1 LVNNFCKMKKIF
13 FSITIIIF
21 ASNVFAQCTTA
32 AAEATQLTWV
42 QSNAYKYI
50 GANGKENKAN
60 TEAMCKKMAQ
70 IFELFANAFK
80 NNKGLTGRWKAQV
93 DDKNGDGLVKGLMD
107 ISMNKIICKDN
118 GELNKSNMNPGF
130 SFTVYVNGFVPQLVR
145 DKKKQPNFILD
156 KDKVDSLNGQTVYYI
171 DKAQEEESLLGFPL
185 HFYNWNNYKSTSIII
200 SKPNIPL
207 FKPISIGEFM
217 GLFKKWTTAY
227 NVVWKGNPRYIVT
240 PADIDKFIGNC
251 TKEFLVKPII
261 YVWDGSEQ
269 VVYLRKSSYASRVT
283 EGKQWVTLNPDYL
296 SKNVSETSVQFIS
309 FEFDATGADEISAEI
324 LADFKTNFDFKKLQ
338 TMLGK

>member
-1 LVNNFCKMKKIF
+1 MK
-13 FSITIIIF
+13 TILTGIIAILF
-21 ASNVFAQCTTA
+21 ATASFAQCTTA
-32 AAEATQLTWV
+32 EAEAIPLTWV

-60 TEAMCKKMAQ
+60 TEDMYKKMAQ

-156 KDKVDSLNGQTVYYI
+156 KDKVDSLNGQTIYYI
-171 DKAQEEESLLGFPL
+171 DKAQEEESLMGFPL
-185 HFYNWNNYKSTSIII
+185 HFYNWDNYKSTSIII

-207 FKPISIGEFM
+207 FKPISIGQFM

-227 NVVWKGNPRYIVT
+227 NAAWKGNPRYIAT
-240 PADIDKFIGNC
+240 PADIDKFTENC
-251 TKEFLVKPII
+251 TKEFLAKPII
-261 YVWDGSEQ
+261 YVWDGAEQ
-269 VVYLRKSSYASRVT
+269 VVYLRNSSYASRVT
-283 EGKQWVTLNPDYL
+283 QGKQWVTLNPDYL
-296 SKNVSETSVQFIS
+296 GKNVSETSVQFIS
-309 FEFDATGADEISAEI
+309 LEFDATGDNEISAKI
-324 LADFKTNFDFKKLQ
+324 LSDFKNNFDFKKLQ
-338 TMLGK
+338 SLFGK